1 MRSLYS
7 ENKEYQVFHF
17 TNNNKAQLEVF
28 ANSMKGKIYVGNT
41 PADLVEAHTEVV
53 GRMKAL
59 PDWTQDGLILG
70 VQGGSDVVQHKLNT
84 LLNNDVPIT
93 GLWIQDWVGQ
103 RETSFGNQLW
113 WNWELDEGHYANWG
127 ELQKQLDEKQI
138 HTLGYVNP
146 FIVDTSEKENVQKR
160 LFEEAKENNYLVLD
174 KDGNPLPF
182 EITSFD
188 AFLLDLTNDEAKEWI
203 KNIIKVELLDHGFSG
218 WMADFGEAL
227 PLDASLSSK
236 ETGFT
241 FHNQYPVEWAKLNQ
255 EVLEEEDILDEAMF
269 FSRAGFSES
278 PRYTSSFWLG
288 DQLVTWDKH
297 DGIKTA
303 VTGLLSSGLS
313 GYSLNHSD
321 IGGYTTITNFPLNY
335 VRKKELM
342 LRWIELNAFTALFR
356 SHEGNRPED
365 NIQLVDDEE
374 IIAHVGKFGKIFKA
388 LAPYRKDL
396 MKETEAKGSP
406 VVRPLFFHYPHDENT
421 YNIQYEQFML
431 GEEMLIAP
439 VLDKGKEKVNVYL
452 PEGEWVHLW
461 SGEKYDVDEEGINIV
476 VNAPIGEPG
485 VFYREDSNVHLLLTD
500 WILH

>member
-1 MRSLYS
+1 MIKKIGLTVISITLLIIVILYIYTPASHSPVYSNLTVSEQLKSNKKFEFGSFQLNWDGNNKHFSISSIDDTLHNVFSSPIGKGFLAVAHGKMTSKAVRGHFSIKEKRQYICSEQTINDISVKENHIHIKGHLTCPNDKVVPYIVKLTSMNQSQIQYDIDMDDVEINRIYFSWLSDEDEHFFGFGEQYSTFDMKGKRLPILVQEQGIGRGAQPITFLAELTNGAGGSWSHTYAPVPQYISSKMRSLYS

-203 KNIIKVELLDHGFSG
+203 KNIIKVELLDH
-218 WMADFGEAL
+218 
-227 PLDASLSSK
+227 
-236 ETGFT
+236 
-241 FHNQYPVEWAKLNQ
+241 
-255 EVLEEEDILDEAMF
+255 
-269 FSRAGFSES
+269 
-278 PRYTSSFWLG
+278 
-288 DQLVTWDKH
+288 
-297 DGIKTA
+297 
-303 VTGLLSSGLS
+303 
-313 GYSLNHSD
+313 
-321 IGGYTTITNFPLNY
+321 
-335 VRKKELM
+335 
-342 LRWIELNAFTALFR
+342 
-356 SHEGNRPED
+356 
-365 NIQLVDDEE
+365 
-374 IIAHVGKFGKIFKA
+374 
-388 LAPYRKDL
+388 
-396 MKETEAKGSP
+396 
-406 VVRPLFFHYPHDENT
+406 
-421 YNIQYEQFML
+421 
-431 GEEMLIAP
+431 
-439 VLDKGKEKVNVYL
+439 
-452 PEGEWVHLW
+452 
-461 SGEKYDVDEEGINIV
+461 
-476 VNAPIGEPG
+476 
-485 VFYREDSNVHLLLTD
+485 
-500 WILH
+500 